1 MTNIKILWADDE
13 IEHLKAQIHFLE
25 GKGYSIDPVT
35 NGYDAIEKVKEN
47 KYDLVFLDEHMPG
60 ISGLETL
67 PQIKELR
74 NELPV
79 VMITK
84 NEEEDI
90 FDEAIGSQIAD
101 YLIKPV
107 KPNQILLSIKKII
120 DNKRLVTEKTNSAY
134 QQQFQK
140 IFMAINEKMN
150 YKEWADL
157 YKKMIYWELELDKA
171 QTSEMADIMTMQ
183 KSEANKEFFKF
194 ISKNY
199 QHWLHNANEDDTPT
213 LSHTLFKNKVIP
225 AIDGDVPTFFILIDN
240 LRFDQWKMIEP
251 IFSNH
256 FNKVKEEHFYSILPT
271 TTQYSR
277 NAIFSGLMPSEI
289 ERKYKDKWVHDEE
302 NEGKNLYEYDFVQ
315 DQLKRYGVHLKHSYT
330 KVTNSKKGKD
340 LVDNILNLMNN
351 DFNVIVYNF
360 VDMLSHA
367 RTEMEVLKELAG
379 NEAAYR
385 SLTLSWIDHSPLLQA
400 LQKLEGKKA
409 RFIITTDHGTIRV
422 QSPSKVIG
430 DKNTTTNLRYKTGRN
445 LNYNDKEVFAI
456 KNPDDVFLP
465 KSNISS
471 SFIFAKEDYFFAYPN
486 NYNYYVNYYKNT
498 FQHGG
503 VSLEEIIVPFIVY
516 ESK

>member
-1 MTNIKILWADDE
+1 MNDIKILWADDE
-13 IEHLKAQIHFLE
+13 IEHLKAQILFLE
-25 GKGYSIDPVT
+25 KKGYSIDAVS
-35 NGYDAIEKVKEN
+35 NGYDAIENVKEQH
-47 KYDLVFLDEHMPG
+47 YDLVFLDEHMPG
-60 ISGLETL
+60 ITGLETL
-67 PQIKELR
+67 PQIKELKP
-74 NELPV
+74 ELPV

-120 DNKRLVTEKTNSAY
+120 DNKRLVSRKTNSAY
-134 QQQFQK
+134 QQEFQK
-140 IFMAINEKMN
+140 IFMAINNRMDHQ
-150 YKEWADL
+150 EWAEL
-157 YKKMIYWELELDKA
+157 YKKMMYWELELDKA
-171 QTSEMADIMTMQ
+171 KTQEMAEIMTMQ

-194 ISKNY
+194 IKRNY
-199 QHWLHNANEDDTPT
+199 QDWLHNPDNEDTPT
-213 LSHTLFKNKVIP
+213 QSHTLFRDKVFPI
-225 AIDGDVPTFFILIDN
+225 INDDVPTFFVLIDN
-240 LRFDQWKMIEP
+240 LRYDQFKVIEP
-251 IFSNH
+251 FFSEL
-256 FNKVKEEHFYSILPT
+256 FTKVSEDHFYSILPT

-289 ERKYKDKWVHDEE
+289 QRRYRDKWVNDDEK
-302 NEGKNLYEYDFVQ
+302 EGKNLYEELFVN
-315 DQLKRYGVHLKHSYT
+315 DQLKRHNVDVKTSYT
-330 KVTNSKKGKD
+330 KVTNSKKGKE

-351 DFNVIVYNF
+351 KFNTIVYNF

-379 NEAAYR
+379 NESAYR
-385 SLTLSWIDHSPLLQA
+385 SLTTSWIDHSPLLQA
-400 LQKLEGKKA
+400 LQKLEGRKA

-445 LNYNDKEVFAI
+445 LNYNDKEVLAY
-456 KNPDDVFLP
+456 KNPEDVFLP
-465 KSNISS
+465 KSNLSS
-471 SFIFAKEDYFFAYPN
+471 SFIFAREDYFFAYPN

-503 VSLEEIIVPFIVY
+503 VSLEEVIVPFVVY